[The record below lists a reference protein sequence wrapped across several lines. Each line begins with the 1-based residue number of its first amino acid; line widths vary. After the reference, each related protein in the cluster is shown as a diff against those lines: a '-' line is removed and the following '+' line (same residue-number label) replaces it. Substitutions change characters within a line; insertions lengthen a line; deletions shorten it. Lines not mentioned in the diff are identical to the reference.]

1 MKLKRHTSH
10 RLLRHY
16 KSKLTT
22 KDWNGIIDFSNKLCF
37 NDSREILAAGR
48 VRFSN
53 KKLLKKHDFLSS
65 RLDCVQMDLV
75 SIRIGFD
82 VGIESYNEL
91 LNLLGIKDCRIM
103 VLFSVRD
110 TIDVQWIEYARIEH
124 VSDKE

>member
-16 KSKLTT
+16 KSKLST
-22 KDWNGIIDFSNKLCF
+22 KDWNGIIDFSNKRCF
-37 NDSREILAAGR
+37 NDSREIVTAGR
-48 VRFSN
+48 IRLSN
-53 KKLLKKHDFLSS
+53 KKLLKKHDLISS
-65 RLDCVQMDLV
+65 KLDCAQMDLV
-75 SIRIGFD
+75 SIRIGFN
-82 VGIESYNEL
+82 VGIESYYEL

-124 VSDKE
+124 VSDK